1 MRRNSITL
9 IATFLFAIWGSAS
22 AYGQSLSNIGARHW
36 KTANTL
42 WDMATSLDQKEM
54 AIAEYEKV
62 KESDPN
68 YSDTYF
74 KLGTIYFDLA
84 KEYKTDRYFEQA
96 KGNYLKYKSLCPQ
109 DSEKI
114 DDELYMIESVRQL
127 TQKSNTR
134 GDKKA
139 FVGVW
144 VNKSRPEF
152 SYIFRIKENGDSYDV
167 SVSTS
172 EERVLDTS
180 DIIFD
185 GESLSFTVR
194 DIDRMG
200 SPHTISWNENG
211 RRVEVV
217 CDLEEDVDSWELT
230 YNNGQVTA
238 KNNWIN
244 KYSLHGNV
252 IRRRSGSFTWTLSR
266 R

>member
-1 MRRNSITL
+1 MHRKSITL
-9 IATFLFAIWGSAS
+9 IASLLFVFLGITSV
-22 AYGQSLSNIGARHW
+22 YGQSLSNLGSRHW

-62 KESDPN
+62 KESDPD

-74 KLGTIYFDLA
+74 KLGSIYFDLA

-96 KGNYLKYKSLCPQ
+96 KQNYLKYKSLCPQ

-114 DDELYMIESVRQL
+114 DDELYLIESVRQMS
-127 TQKSNTR
+127 QKSNSQNN
-134 GDKKA
+134 KKT

-144 VNKSRPEF
+144 VRTGSPYT
-152 SYIFRIKENGDSYDV
+152 YIFRIKENGDSYDV

-180 DIIFD
+180 DIIYD

-194 DIDRMG
+194 DVDYMG
-200 SPHTISWNENG
+200 SPRRISWYEND
-211 RRVEVV
+211 RHVEVV
-217 CDLEEDVDSWELT
+217 CDIEEDVDSWKLT
-230 YNNGQVTA
+230 FINGQVTA
-238 KNNWIN
+238 TNNWIH
-244 KYSLHGNV
+244 KFSLNGQV
-252 IRRRSGSFTWTLSR
+252 QRRRTGSYTWTLTR